1 MKITAG
7 KKMILLA
14 LAGVCLT
21 GCSKTKST
29 LESGTIYQDK
39 DGAYEVLQTAVQ
51 NLQEESGVSLQIF
64 GSLTAEYN
72 DNTSMIGISSLY
84 QEEKAEQNKVYSVF
98 TMSYTDGTYV
108 DYYNLSDGETN
119 ICQYGVNN
127 GQNKSTDE
135 SEETA
140 ATATA
145 STEEAR
151 QSGIN
156 ILDGDEFKKL
166 TAYGEIQTPFR
177 AADIDSVTCIQ
188 SEDSDRETWQF
199 SLNKEGNEPFAR
211 WLLESISY
219 VDTDEAEI
227 EFEIQEAYCQAVY
240 DEDGELYSIKYSVDT
255 DMTCEGET
263 VSVDYKVSYII
274 VESGDGVKV
283 ELADLSQYETHESN

>member
-1 MKITAG
+1 MIITAG
-7 KKMILLA
+7 KKFLLLV

-21 GCSKTKST
+21 GCSRTKST

-39 DGAYEVLQTAVQ
+39 DGAYEVLQSAVQ
-51 NLQEESGVSLQIF
+51 NLQEERGVSLQIF
-64 GSLTAEYN
+64 GSLSAEYKEQ
-72 DNTSMIGISSLY
+72 TTMIGISSLY

-98 TMSYTDGTYV
+98 TMSYTDGSYV

-127 GQNKSTDE
+127 GKNTGVNE

-145 STEEAR
+145 ASEEEG

-156 ILDGDEFKKL
+156 ILDSEEFGKL
-166 TAYGEIQTPFR
+166 TAYGEIKAPFSPE
-177 AADIDSVTCIQ
+177 DIDSVTCIQ
-188 SEDSDRETWQF
+188 KEDSEQETWQF
-199 SLNKEGNEPFAR
+199 SLNKDSNEAFAK

-219 VDTDEAEI
+219 VDADQAEI
-227 EFEIQEAYCQAVY
+227 DFAIREAYCQVVY
-240 DEDGELYSIKYSVDT
+240 DEEGELYSIKYSVDT

-263 VSVDYKVSYII
+263 VSVNYKVSYIV
-274 VESGDGVKV
+274 VERGDGVKV
-283 ELADLSQYETHESN
+283 ELADLSQYDTEME

>member
-1 MKITAG
+1 MIITAG
-7 KKMILLA
+7 KKILLLV

-21 GCSKTKST
+21 GCSRTKST

-39 DGAYEVLQTAVQ
+39 DGAYEVLQSAVQ
-51 NLQEESGVSLQIF
+51 NLQEERGVSLQIF
-64 GSLTAEYN
+64 GSLSAEYKEQ
-72 DNTSMIGISSLY
+72 TTMIGISSLY

-98 TMSYTDGTYV
+98 TMSYTDGSYV

-127 GQNKSTDE
+127 GKNTGVDE

-145 STEEAR
+145 ASEEEG

-156 ILDGDEFKKL
+156 ILDSEEFGKL
-166 TAYGEIQTPFR
+166 TAYGEIKAPFSPE
-177 AADIDSVTCIQ
+177 DIDSVTCIQ
-188 SEDSDRETWQF
+188 KEDSEQETWQF
-199 SLNKEGNEPFAR
+199 SLNKDSNEEFAK

-219 VDTDEAEI
+219 VDADQAEI
-227 EFEIQEAYCQAVY
+227 DFAIREAYCQAVY
-240 DEDGELYSIKYSVDT
+240 DEEGELYSIKYSVDT

-263 VSVDYKVSYII
+263 VSVNYKVSYIV
-274 VESGDGVKV
+274 VERGDGVKV
-283 ELADLSQYETHESN
+283 ELADLSQYETETE

>member
-1 MKITAG
+1 MIITAG
-7 KKMILLA
+7 KKILLLV

-21 GCSKTKST
+21 GCSRTKST

-39 DGAYEVLQTAVQ
+39 DGAYEVLQSAVQ
-51 NLQEESGVSLQIF
+51 NLQEERGVSLQIF
-64 GSLTAEYN
+64 GSLSAEYKEQ
-72 DNTSMIGISSLY
+72 TTMIGISSLY

-98 TMSYTDGTYV
+98 TMSYTDGSYV

-127 GQNKSTDE
+127 GKNTGVDE

-145 STEEAR
+145 ASEEEG

-156 ILDGDEFKKL
+156 ILDYEEFGKL
-166 TAYGEIQTPFR
+166 TAYGEIKAPFSPE
-177 AADIDSVTCIQ
+177 DIDSVTCIQ
-188 SEDSDRETWQF
+188 KEDSEQETWQF
-199 SLNKEGNEPFAR
+199 SLNKDSNEAFAK

-219 VDTDEAEI
+219 VDADQAEI
-227 EFEIQEAYCQAVY
+227 DFAIREAYCQAVY
-240 DEDGELYSIKYSVDT
+240 DEEGELYSIKYSVDT

-263 VSVDYKVSYII
+263 VSVNYKVSYIV
-274 VESGDGVKV
+274 VERGDGVKV
-283 ELADLSQYETHESN
+283 ELADLSQYETETE

>member
-1 MKITAG
+1 MIITAG
-7 KKMILLA
+7 KKILLLV

-21 GCSKTKST
+21 GCSRTKST

-39 DGAYEVLQTAVQ
+39 DGAYEVLQSAVQ
-51 NLQEESGVSLQIF
+51 NLQEERGVSLQIF
-64 GSLTAEYN
+64 ESLSAEYKEQ
-72 DNTSMIGISSLY
+72 TTMIGISSLY

-98 TMSYTDGTYV
+98 TMSYTDGSYV

-127 GQNKSTDE
+127 GKNTGVDE

-145 STEEAR
+145 ASEEEG

-156 ILDGDEFKKL
+156 ILDSEEFEKL
-166 TAYGEIQTPFR
+166 TAYGEIKAPFSPE
-177 AADIDSVTCIQ
+177 DIDSVTCIQ
-188 SEDSDRETWQF
+188 KEDSEQETWQF
-199 SLNKEGNEPFAR
+199 SLNKDSNEAFAK

-219 VDTDEAEI
+219 VDADQAEI
-227 EFEIQEAYCQAVY
+227 DFAIREAYCQVVY
-240 DEDGELYSIKYSVDT
+240 DEEGELYSIKYSVDT

-263 VSVDYKVSYII
+263 VSVNYKVSYIV
-274 VESGDGVKV
+274 VERGDGVKV
-283 ELADLSQYETHESN
+283 ELADLSQYDTETE